1 MVELAR
7 PSLRSAF
14 AAATGAAY
22 GLGGVLLAL
31 TARRLRAWRRLLL
44 ALHAPALLL
53 PLARLLLDDSARWLH
68 ARGRGAR
75 AEAVIRKAARWNKV
89 SAGRQGPPAARLGD
103 TDAIRAPL
111 PTTYSLRSTKSSSE

>member
-89 SAGRQGPPAARLGD
+89 SAGRQTRAAGGSSR
-103 TDAIRAPL
+103 RHRR
-111 PTTYSLRSTKSSSE
+111 YSRSTPDHVFTALD